1 MDRMNKKQVDNY
13 RLIVQ
18 TRLEELSV
26 LNAKHSQDMMHVKE
40 SIDDIKV
47 LLKEQNGRVR
57 ELEGN
62 MSGIK
67 AIGVAIATVFS
78 SLFGYLFTRS

>member
-1 MDRMNKKQVDNY
+1 MGMNKKQVDNY

-18 TRLEELSV
+18 TRLEELSL

-57 ELEGN
+57 KLEGN

-67 AIGVAIATVFS
+67 AIGITIATVFS

>member
-18 TRLEELSV
+18 TRLEELSI
-26 LNAKHSQDMMHVKE
+26 LNAKHNQDMMHVKE

>member
-1 MDRMNKKQVDNY
+1 MGMNKKQVDNY

-18 TRLEELSV
+18 TRLEELSI
-26 LNAKHSQDMMHVKE
+26 LNAKHNQDMMHVKE
-40 SIDDIKV
+40 SIDDIKA

-57 ELEGN
+57 KLEGN

-67 AIGVAIATVFS
+67 AIGITIATVFS

>member
-1 MDRMNKKQVDNY
+1 MGMNKKQVDNY

-18 TRLEELSV
+18 TRLEELSI
-26 LNAKHSQDMMHVKE
+26 LNAKHNQDMMNVKE

-57 ELEGN
+57 KL
-62 MSGIK
+62 
-67 AIGVAIATVFS
+67 
-78 SLFGYLFTRS
+78 

>member
-1 MDRMNKKQVDNY
+1 MNKKQVDSY

-18 TRLEELSV
+18 TRLEELSI
-26 LNAKHSQDMMHVKE
+26 LNAKHNQDMMHVKE
-40 SIDDIKV
+40 SIDDIKA

-57 ELEGN
+57 KLEGN

-67 AIGVAIATVFS
+67 AIGITIATVFS

>member
-1 MDRMNKKQVDNY
+1 MGMNKKQVDSY

-18 TRLEELSV
+18 TRLEELSI
-26 LNAKHSQDMMHVKE
+26 LNAKHNQDMMHVKE

-57 ELEGN
+57 KLEGN

-67 AIGVAIATVFS
+67 AIGITIATVFS

>member
-1 MDRMNKKQVDNY
+1 MGMNKKQVDSY

-18 TRLEELSV
+18 TRLEDLSI
-26 LNAKHSQDMMHVKE
+26 LNAKHNQDMMHVKE

-57 ELEGN
+57 KLEGN

-67 AIGVAIATVFS
+67 AIGITIATVFS

>member
-1 MDRMNKKQVDNY
+1 MGMNKKQGDSY

-18 TRLEELSV
+18 TRLEELSI
-26 LNAKHSQDMMHVKE
+26 LNATHNQDMMHVKE
-40 SIDDIKV
+40 SIDDIKA

-57 ELEGN
+57 KLEGN

-67 AIGVAIATVFS
+67 AIGATIATVFS

>member
-1 MDRMNKKQVDNY
+1 MGMNKKQVDNY

-18 TRLEELSV
+18 TRLEELSI
-26 LNAKHSQDMMHVKE
+26 LNAKHNQDMMHVKE

-57 ELEGN
+57 KLEGN

-67 AIGVAIATVFS
+67 AIGITIATVFS
-78 SLFGYLFTRS
+78 SLFGYLFSRS

>member
-1 MDRMNKKQVDNY
+1 MGMNKKQVDSY

-26 LNAKHSQDMMHVKE
+26 LNAKHNQDMMHVKE
-40 SIDDIKV
+40 SIDDIKA

-57 ELEGN
+57 KLEGN

-67 AIGVAIATVFS
+67 AIGITIATVFS

>member
-1 MDRMNKKQVDNY
+1 MGMNKKQVDSY

-18 TRLEELSV
+18 TRLEELSI
-26 LNAKHSQDMMHVKE
+26 LNAKHNQDMMHVNE
-40 SIDDIKV
+40 SIDDIKA

-57 ELEGN
+57 KLEGN

-67 AIGVAIATVFS
+67 AIGITIATVFS

>member
-1 MDRMNKKQVDNY
+1 MNKKQVDDY
-13 RLIVQ
+13 RSIVQ
-18 TRLEELSV
+18 SRLEELAV
-26 LNAKHSQDMMHVKE
+26 LNAKHSQDIMYVKE

-47 LLKEQNGRVR
+47 LVKEQNGRVR
-57 ELEGN
+57 DLEGS

-67 AIGVAIATVFS
+67 AIGAMIATVFS